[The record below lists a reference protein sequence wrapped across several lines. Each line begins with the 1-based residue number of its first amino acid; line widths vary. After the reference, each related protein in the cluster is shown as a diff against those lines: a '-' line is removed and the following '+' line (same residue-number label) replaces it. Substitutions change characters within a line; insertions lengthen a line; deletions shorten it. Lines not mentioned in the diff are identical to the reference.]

1 MEKDK
6 YSNAL
11 GEERL
16 TKLMIKYS
24 VPCILSLLVTA
35 LYNIVDQIFIGNS
48 DLSTLGNAATAAAFP
63 FFIIAQ
69 AFAWSIGDGCATY
82 ISICQGKKEMDNV
95 PKAVGTSCIA
105 SIASSVLLIAV
116 FLPLKESLLT
126 LFGASENTLDMAVEY
141 IDIIIMFLPM
151 FLLSNVLMGIIRTD
165 ASPTYAMLAQLL
177 GAVVNI
183 ILDPVFIF
191 GLKWGMTGAALATV
205 IGQVAS
211 FIMSAVYF
219 IKPKTF
225 KLNAKS
231 FIPSF
236 SAFREPIKFGVPTF
250 VTQITILIVTV
261 LCNIT
266 LVKYGAV
273 SRYGVDIP
281 IAVIGIVNKVV
292 VVLIN
297 IVVGIVLG
305 CQPIIS
311 YNMGAKNYDRVKEV
325 YKRAII
331 FTIVVCIAFTFL
343 FELAPEVIIRM
354 FGTPTNVPNPDDYWH
369 FAKLSFRVYLMLITC
384 FCVSKVNAIFFQ
396 AVGKPSYAT
405 ITTMLRDIFCF
416 LPLMFIICYFV
427 GIEGV
432 LIASP
437 ISDFLAFL
445 ISVIFLVKFMKQIKE
460 QKV

>member
-6 YSNAL
+6 NSNIL

-48 DLSTLGNAATAAAFP
+48 ELSTLGNAATAAAFP

-82 ISICQGKKEMDNV
+82 ISICQGKKDMDNV
-95 PKAVGTSCIA
+95 PKVVGTGCIA
-105 SIASSVLLIAV
+105 SLLSSILLIAI
-116 FLPLKESLLT
+116 FLPLKESMLT
-126 LFGASENTLDMAVEY
+126 LFGATENTLDMAVEY
-141 IDIIIMFLPM
+141 IDIIIIFLPT

-165 ASPTYAMLAQLL
+165 ASPNYAMFTQLL
-177 GAVVNI
+177 GAIVNI

-191 GLKWGMTGAALATV
+191 GLKWGMVGAALATV

-211 FIMSAVYF
+211 FIMSVVYF

-231 FIPSF
+231 FIPNF
-236 SAFREPIKFGVPTF
+236 NVFREPMKYGVPTF
-250 VTQITILIVTV
+250 VTQITILVVTV
-261 LCNIT
+261 LCNIN
-266 LVKYGAV
+266 LVKYGAM

-281 IAVIGIVNKVV
+281 IAVVGIVNKVV

-311 YNMGAKNYDRVKEV
+311 YNMGAKNYDRVKKV
-325 YKRAII
+325 YKRVII
-331 FTIVVCIAFTFL
+331 FTVVACIAFTLL
-343 FELAPEVIIRM
+343 FELAPEVIIRL
-354 FGTPTNVPNPDDYWH
+354 FGTPTNIPNPDDYWY
-369 FAKLSFRVYLMLITC
+369 FAKLTFRVYLMFVTC
-384 FCVSKVNAIFFQ
+384 YCISKINAIFFQ

-405 ITTMLRDIFCF
+405 ITTMLRDIFCYI
-416 LPLMFIICYFV
+416 PLMFIICHFV
-427 GIEGV
+427 GVEGV

-437 ISDFLAFL
+437 ISDFISFL
-445 ISVIFLVKFMKQIKE
+445 ISAIYLAKFMKEIK
-460 QKV
+460 